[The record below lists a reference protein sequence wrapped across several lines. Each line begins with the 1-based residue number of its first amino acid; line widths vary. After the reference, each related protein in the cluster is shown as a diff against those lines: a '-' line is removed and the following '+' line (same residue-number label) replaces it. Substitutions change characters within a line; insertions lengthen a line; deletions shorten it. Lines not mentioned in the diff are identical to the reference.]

1 METLKYKII
10 KSKTQ
15 YRKYCNVLEGLVDSN
30 SKSPASSDEID
41 LLTLLIQKWDDEH
54 STLTESDP
62 IQLLR
67 AFMKD
72 HQIKASDLV
81 RMLKVSKGYVSDIL
95 NYKKCLSKGIIRE
108 LSTYFKVS
116 QEAFNRPYK
125 LKLRANFSSGNNKLR
140 NKTRRLVMAR

>member
-72 HQIKASDLV
+72 HQIKSSDLV

-95 NYKKCLSKGIIRE
+95 NYKKGLSKGIIRE
-108 LSTYFKVS
+108 ISTFFKVS

-125 LKLRANFSSGNNKLR
+125 LKLRANFSSGNKVKNKA
-140 NKTRRLVMAR
+140 RRLETAR